1 MSDSSTDPEPLDAE
15 FEPADS
21 SEELPP
27 DTQATSRFGA
37 SLITFALASLS
48 GGALGFAA
56 VQFFPS
62 QSDSAD
68 PGASA
73 RAAMTQSMTGLETR
87 LAAMEAEDP
96 TADAR
101 IATQSALAPLEDRI
115 RDLESRAPAS
125 GDGSP
130 ADLSGIETR
139 LASLEARPVP
149 TGDGEVAAFDPSG
162 LIARLDAL
170 ETGQAQLDQNTQ
182 SALDQA
188 NLATQAAIDPSLLDN
203 LANRIAALEAA
214 ADTPDTTDYTAQIQ
228 ALNNRIGALEA
239 ELADARSAVAAAQTT
254 ADGALA
260 AAEREPEV
268 DTEAERILAARAIAL
283 TALRD
288 AAATGGPFEA
298 ERAAIARLWRGNAD
312 LAALANYSRAGAPTL
327 DELRSAYPGQDI
339 RTAAGTG
346 QRLWGLLQIQRVD
359 ADSADRDPLAV
370 TALAEAALADRAL
383 ADAVTLTEQL
393 EGDALEAARDWLLG
407 ARARLQTDARLEAIR
422 QHLAE
427 TAAEL
432 GTDPS

>member
-1 MSDSSTDPEPLDAE
+1 MSDSSIDPEPLDAE

-21 SEELPP
+21 TEETPP
-27 DTQATSRFGA
+27 DTRAASRLGA

-56 VQFFPS
+56 VQFFPG

-68 PGASA
+68 PGAA
-73 RAAMTQSMTGLETR
+73 ERAAISQSMTGLETR
-87 LAAMEAEDP
+87 LSTMESEDP
-96 TADAR
+96 AEEARTAAR
-101 IATQSALAPLEDRI
+101 ATVASLDNRI
-115 RDLESRAPAS
+115 RE
-125 GDGSP
+125 
-130 ADLSGIETR
+130 
-139 LASLEARPVP
+139 LEARPQAIGDGNTADLSDIEARLAALEAHPVA
-149 TGDGEVAAFDPSG
+149 TGDGEVTAFDPSS
-162 LIARLDAL
+162 LIARLDDL
-170 ETGQAQLDQNTQ
+170 ETSQAQLDQTT
-182 SALDQA
+182 LRVMDQA

-214 ADTPDTTDYTAQIQ
+214 SDARGATNRDAQIE
-228 ALNNRIGALEA
+228 ALNNRISALEV
-239 ELADARSAVAAAQTT
+239 ELAEARSAVAAAQTT

-298 ERAAIARLWRGNAD
+298 ERAAIARLWRGNTD

-327 DELRSAYPGQDI
+327 DELSSGYPGQDI
-339 RTAAGTG
+339 RAAAGSG

-370 TALAEAALADRAL
+370 TALAEAALNDRAL

-393 EGDALEAARDWLLG
+393 EGDALDAARDWLLG
-407 ARARLQTDARLEAIR
+407 ARARLETDARLEAVR
-422 QHLAE
+422 QTLAE

-432 GTDPS
+432 GTDPT

>member
-1 MSDSSTDPEPLDAE
+1 MSDSSIDPEPLDAE

-27 DTQATSRFGA
+27 DTQAASRMGA
-37 SLITFALASLS
+37 SLITFALASLT

-56 VQFFPS
+56 VQFFPG

-68 PGASA
+68 PGASE
-73 RAAMTQSMTGLETR
+73 RSAMTQSMTGLETR

-96 TADAR
+96 AADAR
-101 IATQSALAPLEDRI
+101 TAVQSAVTSLEDRLSE
-115 RDLESRAPAS
+115 LEARPQAM
-125 GDGSP
+125 GDGNTT
-130 ADLSGIETR
+130 DLTSIETR

-162 LIARLDAL
+162 LIARLEAL
-170 ETGQAQLDQNTQ
+170 EAGQAELGQSTQ
-182 SALDQA
+182 TALDQA
-188 NLATQAAIDPSLLDN
+188 NLASQAAIDPSLLQN
-203 LANRIAALEAA
+203 LANRITALENAPAAQPAIDHTAQIQALTNRIAALE
-214 ADTPDTTDYTAQIQ
+214 T
-228 ALNNRIGALEA
+228 
-239 ELADARSAVAAAQTT
+239 ELADARSAVAAAQNT

-260 AAEREPEV
+260 AAEREPAV

-327 DELRSAYPGQDI
+327 DDLRATYPGQEI
-339 RTAAGTG
+339 RAAAGSG
-346 QRLWGLLQIQRVD
+346 QRLWGLLQVQRVD

-370 TALAEAALADRAL
+370 TSLAEAALNDREL
-383 ADAVTLTEQL
+383 TDAVTLTEQL
-393 EGDALEAARDWLLG
+393 EGDALEAAREWLLG
-407 ARARLQTDARLEAIR
+407 ARARLETDARLETVR
-422 QHLAE
+422 QNLAE

>member
-1 MSDSSTDPEPLDAE
+1 MSDSSIDPEPLDAE

-21 SEELPP
+21 TEEMPP
-27 DTQATSRFGA
+27 DTQAASRLGA

-56 VQFFPS
+56 VQFFPGES
-62 QSDSAD
+62 EGAD
-68 PGASA
+68 PGANE
-73 RAAMTQSMTGLETR
+73 RAAISQSMTGLETR
-87 LAAMEAEDP
+87 LSAIEAEDP
-96 TADAR
+96 AAEARTAAR
-101 IATQSALAPLEDRI
+101 AAVASLDTRISELEAR
-115 RDLESRAPAS
+115 PQVT
-125 GDGSP
+125 GDGNT

-139 LASLEARPVP
+139 LTALEARPVP

-162 LIARLDAL
+162 LIARLDDL
-170 ETGQAQLDQNTQ
+170 ETGQAQLDQTTQ
-182 SALDQA
+182 RVMDQA

-214 ADTPDTTDYTAQIQ
+214 SDARDATNRDAQIE
-228 ALNNRIGALEA
+228 ALNNRIGALET

-298 ERAAIARLWRGNAD
+298 ERAAIARLWRGNTD

-327 DELRSAYPGQDI
+327 DELSSGYPGQDI
-339 RTAAGTG
+339 RTAAGSG

-370 TALAEAALADRAL
+370 TALAEAALNDRAL

-407 ARARLQTDARLEAIR
+407 ARARLETDARLEAVR
-422 QHLAE
+422 QTLAE

>member
-1 MSDSSTDPEPLDAE
+1 MSDSSIDPEPLDAE

-21 SEELPP
+21 AEELPP
-27 DTQATSRFGA
+27 DTQAASRLGA

-56 VQFFPS
+56 VQFFPG
-62 QSDSAD
+62 QGEGTD
-68 PGASA
+68 PGASE
-73 RAAMTQSMTGLETR
+73 RAAISQSMTGLETR

-96 TADAR
+96 AAEARTAAR
-101 IATQSALAPLEDRI
+101 ATVASLDDRI
-115 RDLESRAPAS
+115 SELEARPQAT
-125 GDGSP
+125 GDGNS
-130 ADLSGIETR
+130 ADLSDIEAR
-139 LASLEARPVP
+139 LAALEARPVP
-149 TGDGEVAAFDPSG
+149 TGEGEVAAFDPSG
-162 LIARLDAL
+162 LIARLDDL
-170 ETGQAQLDQNTQ
+170 ETGQAQLDQTTQ
-182 SALDQA
+182 RVMDQA

-214 ADTPDTTDYTAQIQ
+214 SDARDATNHDAQIE
-228 ALNNRIGALEA
+228 ALNNRVGALES
-239 ELADARSAVAAAQTT
+239 ELAEARSAVAAAQTT

-339 RTAAGTG
+339 RTAAGSG

-370 TALAEAALADRAL
+370 TALAEAALNDRAL

-393 EGDALEAARDWLLG
+393 EGDALDSARDWLLG
-407 ARARLQTDARLEAIR
+407 ARARLETDARLEAVR
-422 QHLAE
+422 QTLAE

>member
-1 MSDSSTDPEPLDAE
+1 MSDSSIDPEPLDAE

-21 SEELPP
+21 TEETPP
-27 DTQATSRFGA
+27 DTQAASRLGA

-56 VQFFPS
+56 VQFFPG
-62 QSDSAD
+62 QGEGTD
-68 PGASA
+68 PGASE
-73 RAAMTQSMTGLETR
+73 RAAISQSMTGLETR
-87 LAAMEAEDP
+87 LSAMEAEDP
-96 TADAR
+96 VAEARTAAR
-101 IATQSALAPLEDRI
+101 AAVASLDDRI
-115 RDLESRAPAS
+115 SELEARPQAT
-125 GDGSP
+125 GDGNS
-130 ADLSGIETR
+130 ADLSDIEAR
-139 LASLEARPVP
+139 LTALEARPVP

-162 LIARLDAL
+162 LIARLETL
-170 ETGQAQLDQNTQ
+170 EAGQAQLDQTTQ
-182 SALDQA
+182 RVMDQA

-214 ADTPDTTDYTAQIQ
+214 SDARDATNRDAQIE
-228 ALNNRIGALEA
+228 ALNNRISALET

-298 ERAAIARLWRGNAD
+298 ERAAIARLWRGNTD

-339 RTAAGTG
+339 RTAAGSG

-370 TALAEAALADRAL
+370 TALAEAALNDRAL

-407 ARARLQTDARLEAIR
+407 ARARLETDARLEAVR
-422 QHLAE
+422 QTLAE

-432 GTDPS
+432 GTDPT

>member
-1 MSDSSTDPEPLDAE
+1 MSDSSIDPEPLDAE

-27 DTQATSRFGA
+27 DTRAASRMGA
-37 SLITFALASLS
+37 SLITFALASLT

-56 VQFFPS
+56 VQFFPG
-62 QSDSAD
+62 QSDSSD

-73 RAAMTQSMTGLETR
+73 RAAITQSMTGLETR

-96 TADAR
+96 AADAR
-101 IATQSALAPLEDRI
+101 TAAQSAVASLENRI
-115 RDLESRAPAS
+115 SELEARPQST
-125 GDGSP
+125 GDGSE

-139 LASLEARPVP
+139 LAALEARPVP
-149 TGDGEVAAFDPSG
+149 TGDGEIAVFDPSG
-162 LIARLDAL
+162 LIARLDTL
-170 ETGQAQLDQNTQ
+170 ETGQAELGQSTQ
-182 SALDQA
+182 TALDQA
-188 NLATQAAIDPSLLDN
+188 NLANQAAIDPALLQN
-203 LANRIAALEAA
+203 LSNRITALENIPAA
-214 ADTPDTTDYTAQIQ
+214 QPATDHTAQIQ
-228 ALNNRIGALEA
+228 ALNNRIAALET
-239 ELADARSAVAAAQTT
+239 ELVDARSAVAAAQTT

-298 ERAAIARLWRGNAD
+298 ERAAIARLWRGNPD
-312 LAALANYSRAGAPTL
+312 LAALASFSRAGAPTL
-327 DELRSAYPGQDI
+327 DDLRSAYPGQAI
-339 RTAAGTG
+339 RAAAGSG

-359 ADSADRDPLAV
+359 ADAADRDPLAV
-370 TALAEAALADRAL
+370 TSLAEAALGDRAL

-393 EGDALEAARDWLLG
+393 EGTTLEAAREWLLG
-407 ARARLQTDARLEAIR
+407 ARARLETDARLEAVR
-422 QHLAE
+422 QSLAE

>member
-1 MSDSSTDPEPLDAE
+1 MSDSSIDPEPLDAE

-21 SEELPP
+21 AEELPP
-27 DTQATSRFGA
+27 DTQAASRLGA

-56 VQFFPS
+56 VQFFPG
-62 QSDSAD
+62 QGEGTD
-68 PGASA
+68 PGAGE
-73 RAAMTQSMTGLETR
+73 RAAISQSMTGLETR
-87 LAAMEAEDP
+87 LSAMEAEDP
-96 TADAR
+96 AAEARTAAR
-101 IATQSALAPLEDRI
+101 AAVASLDNRVSELEARPLA
-115 RDLESRAPAS
+115 A
-125 GDGSP
+125 GDGNT
-130 ADLSGIETR
+130 ADLSDIEAR
-139 LASLEARPVP
+139 LAALEARPVP
-149 TGDGEVAAFDPSG
+149 TGEGEAAAFDASG
-162 LIARLDAL
+162 LIARIDDL
-170 ETGQAQLDQNTQ
+170 ETGQAQLDQTTQ
-182 SALDQA
+182 RVMDQA

-214 ADTPDTTDYTAQIQ
+214 NDARDTTNRDAQIE

-239 ELADARSAVAAAQTT
+239 ELAEARSAVAAAQTT

-298 ERAAIARLWRGNAD
+298 ERAAIARLWRGNTD

-339 RTAAGTG
+339 RTAAGSG
-346 QRLWGLLQIQRVD
+346 QRLWGLLQVQRVD

-370 TALAEAALADRAL
+370 TALAEAALSDRAL

-407 ARARLQTDARLEAIR
+407 ARARLETDARLEAVR
-422 QHLAE
+422 QTLAE